1 MGRKTIN
8 IQKIESKIP
17 RDYSFVQRKRGLV
30 KKAIELAILCEK
42 EILFVIFDKKTQ
54 KMCKYTSSD

>member
-1 MGRKTIN
+1 MGRKPIN

-30 KKAIELAILCEK
+30 KKAIELAVLCEK
-42 EILFVIFDKKTQ
+42 EILFVIYDKKQ
-54 KMCKYTSSD
+54 KIMC